1 LWRKK
6 NLVYDNLKHGAF
18 NYREDSGK
26 KCKLNLEGVVLVASA
41 GGLNERRLALIGLEG
56 R

>member
-6 NLVYDNLKHGAF
+6 NLVYDDLKHGVS
-18 NYREDSGK
+18 NYRADCGK
-26 KCKLNLEGVVLVASA
+26 KCKLNLGGVMLVASV
-41 GGLNERRLALIGLEG
+41 GGLNAGRLALIGIEG